1 MKFLTL
7 ISGKTAHIAPETK
20 RISSSDFSELLE
32 AKELIE
38 KIKQEGIDYQE
49 ELRKKGEQ
57 LFEVSKKKGYEE
69 GLKKW
74 TEQLAFLEQKRGQV
88 REELQKFL
96 VQITIATAKKVVGRE
111 IQQNPSTIAD
121 IVMQNLRSVA
131 AHQKITIYVN
141 KADYERVEKEKE
153 KLKAICDQASTFKIQ
168 PREDIH
174 EGGAVIETDQGIVDA
189 RAETLWTHIEK
200 ALTELIEKKNQS

>member
-7 ISGKTAHIAPETK
+7 ISGKTAHLAPDTK
-20 RISSSDFSELLE
+20 RVAAADFSELLE
-32 AKELIE
+32 AQELIE
-38 KIKQEGIDYQE
+38 KIKQEAIEYQE
-49 ELRKKGEQ
+49 ELRKQGEQ

-69 GLKKW
+69 GLSQW
-74 TEQLAFLEQKRGQV
+74 TKQLAALEKKSEQV
-88 REELQKFL
+88 REELKKFL

-111 IQQNPSTIAD
+111 IQQNPDTIAD
-121 IVMQNLRSVA
+121 IVMKNLKSVA
-131 AHQKITIYVN
+131 AHQRIIIFVN
-141 KADYERVEKEKE
+141 KADYERVEKQRE
-153 KLKAICDQASTFKIQ
+153 KLKAICDQATTFKIQ

-200 ALTELIEKKNQS
+200 ALEELIEKKH